1 MGKSAMNGH
10 FPGETI
16 AMLDSPSAGVIY
28 PFSFLGLGKVDYT
41 VPAELLKKFE
51 TWPVK
56 RDKPWENH
64 RKTMGKW
71 WFNGICLWGY
81 TLL

>member
-1 MGKSAMNGH
+1 MGKSTINGH

-16 AMLDSPSAGVIY
+16 AMLDSPSAVVIY
-28 PFSFLGLGKVDYT
+28 PVCLLGLGKVDYT

-56 RDKPWENH
+56 RDAWDIPSCKLTVCH
-64 RKTMGKW
+64 
-71 WFNGICLWGY
+71 
-81 TLL
+81 